1 MPATEEAVSTA
12 IAPMSREELAL
23 AAASLHHP
31 RLPPVTIP
39 EDGSLT
45 PQAAAV
51 VAVLQSPTLRAA
63 RARRGVAAAQLVQ
76 AGILPNPQLSGSMD
90 FPIAGATDGTV
101 NAFGIGATW
110 DVTSLIGREAAM
122 SAARHGAEAVDLEI
136 AWQEWQT
143 ALAAKLHATRVLWLS
158 QQREELARQAEEAT
172 SIAREAETSAEEGL
186 VTVVERDA
194 AGALAQRRRVALYA
208 AEAALRSES
217 SLLRQSLGL
226 PSGTRVVVTDPGDAS
241 APPARSLEEQ
251 ASTIDQSR
259 LDLAAL
265 RAGYAA
271 QEEKVRGAILSQFPK
286 IGLGLTRARDTTD
299 VGTIGFGIT
308 LDLPIF
314 DRGQGRIAMETA
326 TRQQL
331 FDELAARTFEA
342 RADVARAYEDL
353 EAVAIQI
360 AEAEGSVDRLSK
372 LANSLE
378 AARREGLTDIVQ
390 LNQARNDLGEA
401 KVEALK
407 ARQQEAELRLA
418 VEVAT
423 GRLLG
428 GPGR

>member
-158 QQREELARQAEEAT
+158 QQRGGNERRGGSRDRCRTRCRGRSGAT
-172 SIAREAETSAEEGL
+172 AAGGFVRGGSGSPVGEFAAAAVAGSAE
-186 VTVVERDA
+186 RH
-194 AGALAQRRRVALYA
+194 AGC
-208 AEAALRSES
+208 
-217 SLLRQSLGL
+217 
-226 PSGTRVVVTDPGDAS
+226 
-241 APPARSLEEQ
+241 
-251 ASTIDQSR
+251 
-259 LDLAAL
+259 
-265 RAGYAA
+265 GY
-271 QEEKVRGAILSQFPK
+271 
-286 IGLGLTRARDTTD
+286 
-299 VGTIGFGIT
+299 
-308 LDLPIF
+308 
-314 DRGQGRIAMETA
+314 
-326 TRQQL
+326 
-331 FDELAARTFEA
+331 
-342 RADVARAYEDL
+342 
-353 EAVAIQI
+353 
-360 AEAEGSVDRLSK
+360 
-372 LANSLE
+372 
-378 AARREGLTDIVQ
+378 
-390 LNQARNDLGEA
+390 
-401 KVEALK
+401 
-407 ARQQEAELRLA
+407 
-418 VEVAT
+418 
-423 GRLLG
+423 
-428 GPGR
+428 